1 MDFLGARIQLNPRP
15 IPQTAVALEVALL
28 GHCPGNVRLE
38 RLRALSAALDEM
50 RRAGFG
56 ARVDAIIN
64 DTEIDLYDLPIPLAS
79 SAEFDDIFPNA
90 RTQATQYASVL
101 AGDTAWLPFAV
112 DDFFANGGEKLWI
125 VRVREA
131 EGVRGFLPAF
141 NHPLHD
147 TESLRG
153 LSTLLVLNDVG
164 LIGFP
169 DLERLQIPAQLP
181 GIPRKRLTNPEPQ
194 FLPVGTVVDDGHRE
208 RRSSQE
214 LENETAPWQ
223 TLPLLS
229 ELLALT
235 TKNRPDIQCLF
246 SLPLAY
252 SAALESPNADPLVL
266 AELNNAR
273 AQTGAYLLR
282 QVQLVFPYLN
292 NGDALTSA
300 VGVVAGAIASS
311 ARRNGIWR
319 SIGATKLISSGRPYP
334 ALNIQQTLALR
345 EAPGVGVIN
354 LRQGILQ
361 IDDERLMVPALHRDD
376 YLPGQYS
383 ERLNG
388 MRSAEVV
395 RFLGYLMREL
405 RKLGERMVFN
415 IDPRDSRPK
424 LLLQKFFTQL
434 YKAGA
439 LRGATAADAFTITAA
454 ERGESTVA
462 FNIEIA
468 PAYPIDKI
476 VLTFINLNGE
486 WASSVNSSSKNGSVS
501 NG

>member
-1 MDFLGARIQLNPRP
+1 
-15 IPQTAVALEVALL
+15 
-28 GHCPGNVRLE
+28 
-38 RLRALSAALDEM
+38 
-50 RRAGFG
+50 
-56 ARVDAIIN
+56 
-64 DTEIDLYDLPIPLAS
+64 LYDLPIPLAS
-79 SAEFDDIFPNA
+79 SAEFDDIFPDA

-101 AGDTAWLPFAV
+101 AGDTAWLPLAV
-112 DDFFANGGEKLWI
+112 DDFFTNGGEKLWI

-131 EGVRGFLPAF
+131 DGVRGFLPAF
-141 NHPLHD
+141 NHPLYD
-147 TESLRG
+147 TENLRG
-153 LSTLLVLNDVG
+153 VSALLVLNDVG

-181 GIPRKRLTNPEPQ
+181 DIPRKRFANPEPQ
-194 FLPVGTVVDDGHRE
+194 FLPVGTVIDDGHRE
-208 RRSSQE
+208 RRQTEE
-214 LENETAPWQ
+214 LVTETAPWQ
-223 TLPLLS
+223 TLALLS
-229 ELLALT
+229 ELLGLT
-235 TKNRPDIQCLF
+235 AKNRPDIQCLF

-252 SAALESPNADPLVL
+252 SATLESPCADPLVL
-266 AELNNAR
+266 TDLNNAR
-273 AQTGAYLLR
+273 IQNAAYLLR

-319 SIGATKLISSGRPYP
+319 SIGATKLISTGRPYP
-334 ALNIQQTLALR
+334 SLNMQQTVALR

-361 IDDERLMVPALHRDD
+361 LDDERLMVPALHRDD

-383 ERLNG
+383 ERLNA

-405 RKLGERMVFN
+405 RKLGERLVFN
-415 IDPRDSRPK
+415 VDPGDPRPK
-424 LLLQKFFTQL
+424 LLLQKFFSQL

-439 LRGATAADAFTITAA
+439 LRGATAADAFSITVA
-454 ERGESTVA
+454 ERGESTIA

-476 VLTFINLNGE
+476 VLTFINRNGE
-486 WASSVNSSSKNGSVS
+486 WASNVDNGTRNGSAS
-501 NG
+501 NA